1 MLRRR
6 TRVLLVA
13 ALCAISGTV
22 RAVEPPPIPD
32 FAVDKA
38 LRPTDA
44 MPERLIQWSH
54 PGVTMTDMVYST
66 IPGFRALHLD
76 LYRSAAAPAPQPLI
90 VFVHGGGY
98 AHANARAGAAFMD
111 LPAQL
116 AYLAERGYVVASI
129 EYRFSGEAPFP
140 AQLEDLQAA
149 IRFLRSNAARLGI
162 DGARIGSWG
171 MSAGAHLAALNA
183 VHCADGACVQ
193 AFAGWFGT
201 YDLPAHLR
209 DTPLDPVVAALFRC
223 GNAGCETGVLEAA
236 SPIHHVDRNDPPTLL
251 IHGLHDTLALPSQSE
266 RFAKE
271 LQDAGVDARLV
282 LIPEVDHGFV
292 GSTPAVTKDAL
303 RQALAATF
311 DFFDRVLKGAPSAQ
325 VP

>member
-1 MLRRR
+1 MAHRSLHA
-6 TRVLLVA
+6 LAA
-13 ALCAISGTV
+13 ALLALSASA
-22 RAVEPPPIPD
+22 RAADSLVLPHFSVADRLMPADP
-32 FAVDKA
+32 
-38 LRPTDA
+38 
-44 MPERLIQWSH
+44 MPERQTLWSN
-54 PGVTMTDMVYST
+54 GAVTLTDVVYST
-66 IPGFRALHLD
+66 IPGYRPLHLD
-76 LYRSAAAPAPQPLI
+76 LYRPTGDTAQHPLI

-98 AHANARAGAAFMD
+98 SHANPRAGAAFVN
-111 LPAQL
+111 LPAIL
-116 AYLAERGYVVASI
+116 GYLAVRGYVVASI

-140 AQLEDLQAA
+140 AQLDDLQAA

-201 YDLPAHLR
+201 YDVPAHLR

>member
-1 MLRRR
+1 MAHRSLHA
-6 TRVLLVA
+6 LAA
-13 ALCAISGTV
+13 ALLALSASA
-22 RAVEPPPIPD
+22 RAADSLVLPHFSVADRLMPADP
-32 FAVDKA
+32 
-38 LRPTDA
+38 
-44 MPERLIQWSH
+44 MPERQTLWSN
-54 PGVTMTDMVYST
+54 GAVTLTDVVYST
-66 IPGFRALHLD
+66 IPGYRPLHLD
-76 LYRSAAAPAPQPLI
+76 LYRPTGDTAQHPLI

-98 AHANARAGAAFMD
+98 SHANPRAGAAFVN
-111 LPAQL
+111 LPAIL
-116 AYLAERGYVVASI
+116 GYLAVRGYVVASI

-140 AQLEDLQAA
+140 AQLDDLQAA

-201 YDLPAHLR
+201 YDVPAHLR

-311 DFFDRVLKGAPSAQ
+311 DFFDRVLKGAASAR